1 MWCVR
6 TGLYNMKLYLGAD
19 QLTLEKERMD
29 NVDGQMG
36 DFVGQSFVF
45 LSYYSDRR

>member
-1 MWCVR
+1 
-6 TGLYNMKLYLGAD
+6 MKLYLGAD
-19 QLTLEKERMD
+19 QLTLEKEQMD